1 MQGVGVIERAF
12 QVAEESESLDEV
24 RKRLIREGYASVE
37 AHLSGPQIKRELS
50 RLLSR
55 PPEGPAD
62 PAPGDIAD
70 GVAAKGKNSN

>member
-12 QVAEESESLDEV
+12 QVAEQSESLDEI
-24 RKRLIREGYASVE
+24 RRRLIREGYASVE

-55 PPEGPAD
+55 PSDVPQN
-62 PAPGDIAD
+62 PAPGDDASD
-70 GVAAKGKNSN
+70 GDANGESSN